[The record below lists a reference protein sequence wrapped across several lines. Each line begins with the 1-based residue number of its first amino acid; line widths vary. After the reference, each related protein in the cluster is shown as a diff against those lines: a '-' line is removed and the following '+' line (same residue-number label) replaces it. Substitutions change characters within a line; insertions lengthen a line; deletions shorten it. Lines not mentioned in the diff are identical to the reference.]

1 MLSNLRALNIAEQL
15 YSGEQVNRKPVT
27 AKARPVTATGYAE
40 NIANLINNYKL
51 PQNTLENYIKPIKSV
66 MHKTSLPIK
75 MRMLDAAHTLRAWQA
90 DEDYRNK
97 ALAQEMALAAAKAF
111 GGTRA
116 FGGSGGGRESQ
127 PATLTERIGE
137 LTRQALQSSRA
148 KYDIYRAM
156 GSTKPLLDT
165 LYTLYTSPG
174 GNDLKSVGVDLNFI
188 AQALVAEK
196 SNVGKNLDEYIQY
209 MVAHED
215 PKVSKRATEL
225 QALINQEYADYIKK
239 LEIQSQYG
247 NVMIPN
253 TPTLKP

>member
-1 MLSNLRALNIAEQL
+1 MLSSLRALNIAEQL

-51 PQNTLENYIKPIKSV
+51 PQNTLENYIKPIKSI

-75 MRMLDAAHTLRAWQA
+75 MRMLDTAHTLRAWQA
-90 DEDYRNK
+90 DENYRNK
-97 ALAQEMALAAAKAF
+97 ALAQEMALAAA
-111 GGTRA
+111 RA

-137 LTRQALQSSRA
+137 LTRQALQASRA
-148 KYDIYRAM
+148 KYDTYKAM

-174 GNDLKSVGVDLNFI
+174 GNDLKSVGVNLNSI

-196 SNVGKNLDEYIQY
+196 SNVGKDLDEYIKY
-209 MVAHED
+209 MINHKD

-247 NVMIPN
+247 NVLIPN
-253 TPTLKP
+253 TPTLYP

>member
-97 ALAQEMALAAAKAF
+97 ALAQEMALAAA
-111 GGTRA
+111 RA
-116 FGGSGGGRESQ
+116 FGGSGGGRGGGGRESQ

-196 SNVGKNLDEYIQY
+196 SNVGKDLDEYIKY

-247 NVMIPN
+247 NNWIPN
-253 TPTLKP
+253 VPTIYP

>member
-51 PQNTLENYIKPIKSV
+51 PQNTLENYTKPIKSI

-75 MRMLDAAHTLRAWQA
+75 MQMLDTAHKLRAWQA

-97 ALAQEMALAAAKAF
+97 ALAQEMALAAI
-111 GGTRA
+111 RA
-116 FGGSGGGRESQ
+116 SGGGSRSGGGERM

-148 KYDIYRAM
+148 KYDIYKAM

-196 SNVGKNLDEYIQY
+196 SNVGKDLDEYIQY

-239 LEIQSQYG
+239 LEIQSRYG
-247 NVMIPN
+247 NVLIPN
-253 TPTLKP
+253 TPTLYP